1 MRHLLL
7 LPLLSFGLASVD
19 GASSTPQVAQRDR
32 APIPPS
38 ELVPHRDE
46 LPGFARAHKSMWSS
60 ESAGVWAKADNGS
73 PPVGE
78 SDLRYLRRQGF
89 QEGVE
94 LAYLLRP
101 HREAV
106 ASGVVLGSP
115 QAAQQELAAAKA
127 EVLKTFEHAHRYRF
141 AVPAIPGSMGLG
153 NAGGSYHGSRVVT
166 ANILF
171 ASGRCFFIVGD
182 RIVGSS
188 SKAMGERAP
197 VRGAGAVYRRARRL
211 CA

>member
-7 LPLLSFGLASVD
+7 LSLLSFGFASVG
-19 GASSTPQVAQRDR
+19 GASATPQVAQRDR
-32 APIPPS
+32 VPIPPS

-46 LPGFARAHKSMWSS
+46 LPGFGRARKSMWST
-60 ESAGVWAKADNGS
+60 ESAGAWAKADNGS

-106 ASGVVLGSP
+106 ASGVVLGSLR
-115 QAAQQELAAAKA
+115 AAQQELAAAKA

-141 AVPAIPGSMGLG
+141 AVRAIPGSMGLG
-153 NAGGSYHGSRVVT
+153 NAGGISHGSRVVT
-166 ANILF
+166 ANIFF
-171 ASGRCFFIVGD
+171 ASGRCFFIVAD
-182 RIVGSS
+182 RVVGSS
-188 SKAMGERAP
+188 SRAVAERAP
-197 VRGAGAVYRRARRL
+197 MRGAKAVYRRARML